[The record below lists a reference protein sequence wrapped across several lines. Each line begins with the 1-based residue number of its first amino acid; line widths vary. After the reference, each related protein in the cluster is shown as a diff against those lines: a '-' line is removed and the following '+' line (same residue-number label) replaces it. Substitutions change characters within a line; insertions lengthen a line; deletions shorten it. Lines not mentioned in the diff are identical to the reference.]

1 MFVIL
6 KFIDLKFCFLF
17 LVLNSLLFESTQGT
31 KSESVSHF
39 KCFLMCEKT
48 RLKQQKLVS
57 VKAVT
62 CVFVAVDVVIE
73 PSTSQFFKYQRFSVS
88 CSADEQE
95 QEVSGWTVMKRTK
108 DGEVGP
114 ANESSISAAEV
125 YYPQFLSSDS
135 SLSVL
140 LRCRRGLPRH

>member
-6 KFIDLKFCFLF
+6 IFIDLKVCFLF

-31 KSESVSHF
+31 KSKRVSHF
-39 KCFLMCEKT
+39 KC
-48 RLKQQKLVS
+48 LKQQK
-57 VKAVT
+57 AVT
-62 CVFVAVDVVIE
+62 CAFVAVDVVIE
-73 PSTSQFFKYQRFSVS
+73 PSTAQFFKYQSFSVS
-88 CSADEQE
+88 CGADERE

-125 YYPQFLSSDS
+125 YYPQFFSSDS